1 MTSAQALTIGRVR
14 KGRSTASVYTAA
26 APRKTLV
33 SRLLT
38 LAAYGSA
45 ISVLLAVIGAAA
57 FYYFFTQYNAL
68 VLERVQSGF
77 WQSRGGVYS
86 AQAELRVG
94 QRLTPDALAER
105 LRLSGYIEGPGQ
117 SDIWNG
123 TFTVD
128 GQTIRVNPSAASGEQ
143 GNATVIKFAGD
154 KISDIQA
161 RGYTRETFA
170 IEPEMLVGRSQA
182 KRTADRVLDY
192 DAIPADLRNAILAA
206 EDQRFFSHYGIDP
219 RGIARAFKANLSEG
233 QVMQGGSTITQ
244 QLAKNT
250 FLSPERSYKRK
261 IEEAFYSFALEHN
274 LTKEQIFALYC
285 NEIYLGQYG
294 STSVHGVEQAA
305 RVYFGKELAEITLAE
320 SAAIAGMIKN
330 PNRYG
335 PHKEGDAPRDRRNA
349 IINRMAENGSIEAGQ
364 AELARAA
371 QLDLREPMKK
381 TVSTA
386 PHFVDTALKS
396 IEGGF
401 GGDYLN
407 SNLNMRVYTTLN
419 TQMQRT
425 AQTALTSY
433 VEKLNAKRG
442 KSAKPLEA
450 ALVSLDPHTG
460 RVLAMVGGSDYQKSQ
475 FNRAADAMRQ
485 PGSTFKPFV
494 YATALERGYSP
505 TTTFQD
511 KPQEF
516 IRVGAKTYNPE
527 NYGRSYTMKPM
538 TLKTALVRSSNV
550 VAVRTAFD
558 AGIHRVAEKARQF
571 GFSNVESYPSIALG
585 AMEVTPLQLATAYA
599 SFANGGR
606 KVDPV
611 LIDRIVSGGG
621 DTIYESKASEAK
633 VLSEQNAYMIT
644 DMLKGVIER
653 GTGRAANGSLGKD
666 VVIAGKTGSS
676 KDGWFVGYTP
686 NLVTVVWVGF
696 DETQD
701 VGSTGGEIALP
712 LWVDFMKA
720 AIRANP
726 ELGGSVFEMPAGLTS
741 IAVDPETGM
750 LADSMCPHSER
761 VVVKKSMSPAVKC
774 LMHQPK
780 VESLYAELDQE
791 VIEEPNVIEIE
802 SERIDIPAAPA
813 ASNGSAGVTVEAN
826 SLPSSSTESKRP
838 RKVGTRDVVIHDTL
852 YSEYLAKGTKEN

>member
-1 MTSAQALTIGRVR
+1 MTSAQAIQLGRVR
-14 KGRSTASVYTAA
+14 TGKPKAKVYTARPEA
-26 APRKTLV
+26 GS
-33 SRLLT
+33 SRLKAILFYGIIFAILFSA
-38 LAAYGSA
+38 LA
-45 ISVLLAVIGAAA
+45 AAA
-57 FYYFFTQYNAL
+57 FLYFFTQYNAL
-68 VLERVQSGF
+68 VLQRVQSGF

-86 AQAELRVG
+86 SEAELKVG
-94 QRLTPDALAER
+94 QRMTPDALAER
-105 LRLSGYIEGPGQ
+105 LRLSGYIEGPGE

-143 GNATVIKFAGD
+143 GNATIIKFAGD
-154 KISDIQA
+154 KITDIQA

-182 KRTADRVLDY
+182 KRTADRVLAY

-219 RGIARAFKANLSEG
+219 RGIARAFKANLTEG
-233 QVMQGGSTITQ
+233 QVIQGGSTITQ

-261 IEEAFYSFALEHN
+261 FEEAFYAVALEHN

-305 RVYFGKELAEITLAE
+305 RVYFGKELGELTLAE

-330 PNRYG
+330 PNNYG
-335 PHKEGDAPRDRRNA
+335 PHKEGDAPKARRDS
-349 IINRMAENGSIEAGQ
+349 IVTRMVENGSIDGEQ
-364 AELARAA
+364 AELARGAKLA
-371 QLDLREPMKK
+371 LREPMKN

-407 SNLNMRVYTTLN
+407 ANLNMRVYTTLN

-425 AQTALTSY
+425 AQAAVTKY
-433 VEKLNAKRG
+433 VEKLNAKSG
-442 KSAKPLEA
+442 KNAKPLEA
-450 ALVSLDPHTG
+450 ALVSMDPHTG

-505 TTTFQD
+505 ITTYQD
-511 KPQEF
+511 APQDF
-516 IRVGAKTYNPE
+516 VRVGAKNYKPE
-527 NYGRSYTMKPM
+527 NYGRSYTNKPM

-571 GFSNVESYPSIALG
+571 GFSSVQDYPSIALG
-585 AMEVTPLQLATAYA
+585 AMEATPLQLATAYA
-599 SFANGGR
+599 SFANGGI

-611 LIDRIVSGGG
+611 LIDRIVSGRG
-621 DTIYESKASEAK
+621 DTLYQSKVSDTRI
-633 VLSEQNAYMIT
+633 LSEQNAYMIT
-644 DMLKGVIER
+644 DMLKGVVER
-653 GTGRAANGSLGKD
+653 GTGRAANDSLGKD
-666 VVIAGKTGSS
+666 VAIAGKTGSS

-686 NLVTVVWVGF
+686 NLVTVVWVGY

-726 ELGGSVFEMPAGLTS
+726 ELGGSVFEMPAGMTS
-741 IAVDPETGM
+741 VVVDPETGM
-750 LADSMCPHSER
+750 AADSMCPLSER
-761 VVVKKSMSPAVKC
+761 VVLKKSMSPAVKC

-780 VESLYAELDQE
+780 VESLYAGLDTE
-791 VIEEPNVIEIE
+791 AIDEPNVIEVE
-802 SERIDIPAAPA
+802 SEQIDIPKPTNDPP
-813 ASNGSAGVTVEAN
+813 SEISVERGVPPSA
-826 SLPSSSTESKRP
+826 KRP
-838 RKVGTRDVVIHDTL
+838 ESSRSRKVGAKEVVVQDTY
-852 YSEYLAKGTKEN
+852 YSEYLDSVSRGN

>member
-1 MTSAQALTIGRVR
+1 MTAAQALQAGRV
-14 KGRSTASVYTAA
+14 KSKKPTAKVYTAA
-26 APRKTLV
+26 VPLRTFK
-33 SRLLT
+33 SRLLSFAFYAFIVST
-38 LAAYGSA
+38 ILAAVG
-45 ISVLLAVIGAAA
+45 GAA
-57 FYYFFTQYNAL
+57 FYYFFLQYNEL

-86 AQAELRVG
+86 AEAELKVG
-94 QRLTPDALAER
+94 QRMTPDALAER

-128 GQTIRVNPSAASGEQ
+128 GQTITVNPSAASGEQ

-154 KISDIQA
+154 KITDIQA

-206 EDQRFFSHYGIDP
+206 EDQRFFTHYGIDP
-219 RGIARAFKANLSEG
+219 RGIARAFRANLAEG

-261 IEEAFYSFALEHN
+261 LEEAFYSFALEHN
-274 LTKEQIFALYC
+274 LSKEQIFALYC

-305 RVYFGKELAEITLAE
+305 RVYFGKELGDLTLAE

-349 IINRMAENGSIEAGQ
+349 IINRLAENGSVESGQ

-401 GGDYLN
+401 DGDFLN
-407 SNLNMRVYTTLN
+407 ANLNMRVYTTLN

-425 AQTALTSY
+425 AQTALTQY

-442 KSAKPLEA
+442 KDAKPLEA

-505 TTTFQD
+505 TTTLQD
-511 KPQEF
+511 KPQDF
-516 IRVGAKTYNPE
+516 IRVGAKTYKPE

-571 GFSNVESYPSIALG
+571 GFSDVESYPSIALG

-621 DTIYESKASEAK
+621 DTLYESKVSETR

-644 DMLKGVIER
+644 DMLKGVVER

-676 KDGWFVGYTP
+676 RDGWFVGYTP
-686 NLVTVVWVGF
+686 NLVTAVWVGF

-701 VGSTGGEIALP
+701 VGATGGEIALP
-712 LWVDFMKA
+712 LWIEFMKA
-720 AIRANP
+720 AIRANQ

-761 VVVKKSMSPAVKC
+761 VVVKKSMAPAVKC
-774 LMHQPK
+774 LLHQPM
-780 VESLYAELDQE
+780 VDPQLAELDDQAL
-791 VIEEPNVIEIE
+791 EEPNVIEIE
-802 SERIDIPAAPA
+802 SERFDIPDAPVIERAPA
-813 ASNGSAGVTVEAN
+813 AVETSPKAN
-826 SLPSSSTESKRP
+826 NRP
-838 RKVGTRDVVIHDTL
+838 RRVGTRDVVIHDTL
-852 YSEYLAKGTKEN
+852 YSEYLEKASKEN